1 MLAWINNLGMGAG
14 GPYIPP
20 PVVEDI
26 RGINLVQ
33 TRKGWSVRDLAQ
45 FAFQMVVIA

>member
-1 MLAWINNLGMGAG
+1 MLAWIGNLGMGAG
-14 GPYIPP
+14 EEYVP
-20 PVVEDI
+20 PVIAEDV